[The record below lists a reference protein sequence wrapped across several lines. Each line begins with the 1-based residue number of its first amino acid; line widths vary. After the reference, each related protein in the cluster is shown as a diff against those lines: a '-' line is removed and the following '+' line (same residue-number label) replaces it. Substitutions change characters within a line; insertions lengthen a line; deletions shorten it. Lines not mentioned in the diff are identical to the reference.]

1 MRARTPPCSWHFL
14 KVLKPLSLP
23 FALSLT
29 PPLLVATFSR
39 AQAMLSWSLNR
50 PGFQEARRVAWLEV
64 RNKDLPEAVD
74 PMTYIDRLM
83 AERDLSDAI
92 TLVTSRSIARHH
104 LAQETVEG
112 WTATCLATVGLSN
125 GERVGARCTGPVP
138 QPGTVNTLVHVSQP
152 LFEAALVETVSI
164 VTQAR
169 TAAILEAGVHREGR
183 IVTGT
188 GTDCIVV
195 AAPASGE
202 GARFAGLHTAVG
214 EAVGRAV
221 YRAIAEGVAVWRED
235 FDALTSRS
243 AAAE

>member
-1 MRARTPPCSWHFL
+1 M
-14 KVLKPLSLP
+14 SLP

-29 PPLLVATFSR
+29 PPRLVATFPR
-39 AQAMLSWSLNR
+39 AQTMLSWSLNR
-50 PGFQEARRVAWLEV
+50 PGLQQAHRVAWLEV
-64 RNKDLPEAVD
+64 RNKDLPETVD
-74 PMTYIDRLM
+74 PMAYIDRLM
-83 AERDLSDAI
+83 AEAGLSDAI

-125 GERVGARCTGPVP
+125 GERVGTRCTGAVP
-138 QPGTVNTLVHVSQP
+138 QPGTVNTLVHVSEP
-152 LFEAALVETVSI
+152 LSEAALVETVSI

-169 TAAILEAGVHREGR
+169 TAAILEAGVCREGR

-195 AAPASGE
+195 AAPATGE

-221 YRAIAEGVAVWRED
+221 YRAIAEGVAVWQQD
-235 FDALTSRS
+235 FGALAPRS